1 MKLQWEWK
9 KESSLLKSQNKKAW
23 LNGHAGEEFAD
34 NCVDRLIL
42 KP

>member
-1 MKLQWEWK
+1 M
-9 KESSLLKSQNKKAW
+9 KSQNKKAW

-42 KP
+42 KPWLEILSAADS